1 MKSKQP
7 IPHRRTILLHL
18 VWGGVIAAM
27 YAALC
32 ILLAPISYGMVQVR
46 VAELLTILPV
56 FTPAAI
62 PGLTMG
68 CFLAN
73 LQGLSTGANL
83 AGAWDLLFGTT
94 ATLLAA
100 YLTRRWRHITFKGLP
115 LLSVAPPILINAV
128 VVGLELIAVANT
140 WSLSAFAI
148 AAFWVGFGQLLAC
161 GIGGMLLYIG
171 LQKSGGSHTLFRS
184 Y

>member
-1 MKSKQP
+1 MQSKRP
-7 IPHRRTILLHL
+7 IPQSRAFLLHL
-18 VWGGVIAAM
+18 VWSGVIAAM

-62 PGLTMG
+62 PGLTLG

-73 LQGLSTGANL
+73 LYGLTNGANL
-83 AGAWDLLFGTT
+83 AGAWDLLFGTA
-94 ATLLAA
+94 ATLAA
-100 YLTRRWRHITFKGLP
+100 AWLTRRWRHITLKGLP
-115 LLSVAPPILINAV
+115 LLSVVPPILINAV

-140 WSLSAFAI
+140 WSLAAFGA
-148 AAFWVGFGQLLAC
+148 AAFWVGLGQLLAC
-161 GIGGMLLYIG
+161 GVGGLMLYVG
-171 LQKSGGSHTLFRS
+171 LQKTGVFHTLFRS